1 MELRYRACFLLFVG
15 LTDCTCCALQP
26 LALFRGMSVPMAT
39 VPLIHAVMFSG
50 YGSAKRYLA
59 ESAAHDKPWFPPD
72 DSRRPSHAAGSPHGI
87 LTVADKGVL
96 TLDDEI
102 DESDLDLWQITTAGG
117 WSGFVNSFIVGPVEL
132 VKVQL
137 QVQAADMKTGHSM
150 RIAGL
155 ESRVFTGPVDF
166 AVEAV
171 KRHGW
176 RAAFQGMVPTTVV
189 ETLACASQFY
199 SYEVTCCPGLPCPLP
214 RDVCCDPPAVS
225 GPAAMDDQQPARH
238 HERQG

>member
-1 MELRYRACFLLFVG
+1 
-15 LTDCTCCALQP
+15 
-26 LALFRGMSVPMAT
+26 MAT

-50 YGSAKRYLA
+50 YGSAKRYLS
-59 ESAAHDKPWFPPD
+59 EHSVQEQPWFPVEPPRHPHTPD
-72 DSRRPSHAAGSPHGI
+72 HPHGI

-96 TLDDEI
+96 TLGDDI
-102 DESDLDLWQITTAGG
+102 DDSDLDLWQITTAGG

-137 QVQAADMKTGHSM
+137 QVQAADVRSGHSM
-150 RIAGL
+150 KIAGL
-155 ESRVFTGPVDF
+155 ESRVFAGPVDF

-176 RAAFQGMVPTTVV
+176 RAAFQGMVPTTIV

-199 SYEVTCCPGLPCPLP
+199 SYEVGSCVIVG
-214 RDVCCDPPAVS
+214 PPWHSMTV
-225 GPAAMDDQQPARH
+225 
-238 HERQG
+238 